1 MASKRERL
9 LQSVLLV
16 VFTGLVTLPAHVF
29 GQTMAQL
36 VEGAK
41 KEGSLVLSWG
51 TGTMGGIEGVRL
63 MEKGFNK
70 TYGLNLQFK
79 YTPGPAMPQ
88 LASRIIQEGKAGQA
102 ATSDLFIGSE
112 NHVVRMSLKRIEWSK
127 PFPHVTAPMTDWEGR
142 VLIVVSRT
150 PGFTYNTNLV
160 SANDVPQKVED
171 VLNPKWKGKIAST
184 PYAASFDRLA
194 LIWGEEKTSSFL
206 RTFAKHT
213 AGLIRCGEEERVA
226 NGEFAMM
233 VFNCDLADQNEMREK
248 GAPVSGRVFK
258 DAGILSYWYLAVPS
272 NSAHPNAATLLAAF
286 LVTKEGQDILWKT
299 ERTSS
304 HLVDGT
310 YMNKFVK
317 DQERQGVKFY
327 ANPVADVVKNHEAQ
341 SRLRQKFQDILAG
354 K

>member
-1 MASKRERL
+1 MTGKRRFVLALCCLVGALAMAPVAGFS
-9 LQSVLLV
+9 QSR
-16 VFTGLVTLPAHVF
+16 TE
-29 GQTMAQL
+29 L

-41 KEGSLVLSWG
+41 KEGSLSLSWG
-51 TGTMGGIEGVRL
+51 TGTMGGIEGARA
-63 MEKGFNK
+63 MERVFNK
-70 TYGLNLQFK
+70 TYGLNIQFK

-88 LASRIIQEGKAGQA
+88 FASRIIQEAKAGQPA
-102 ATSDLFIGSE
+102 SSDLFIGSE
-112 NHVVRMSLKRIEWSK
+112 NHVVRMSLKKVDWSK
-127 PFPHVTAPMTDWEGR
+127 AFPHVTAPMTDWDGR

-160 SANDVPQKVED
+160 SANEVPRKVED

-194 LIWGEEKTSSFL
+194 LVWGEDKTTAFL
-206 RTFAKHT
+206 RTFSKHV

-248 GAPVSGRVFK
+248 GAPVSGRVFQ

-272 NSAHPNAATLLAAF
+272 NAAHPNAATLLAAL
-286 LVTKEGQDILWKT
+286 LVSKEGQDILWKT
-299 ERTSS
+299 EKTSS
-304 HLVDGT
+304 HLVEGT
-310 YMNKFVK
+310 YMHKFVK
-317 DQERQGVKFY
+317 DQEREGVKFY
-327 ANPVADVVKNHEAQ
+327 ANPVSDVVKNHAAQ

>member
-1 MASKRERL
+1 
-9 LQSVLLV
+9 
-16 VFTGLVTLPAHVF
+16 
-29 GQTMAQL
+29 
-36 VEGAK
+36 
-41 KEGSLVLSWG
+41 
-51 TGTMGGIEGVRL
+51 MGGIEGARA
-63 MEKGFNK
+63 MERAFNK
-70 TYGLNLQFK
+70 TYGLNIQFK

-88 LASRIIQEGKAGQA
+88 FASRIIQEAKAGQA
-102 ATSDLFIGSE
+102 ASSDLFIGSE
-112 NHVVRMSLKRIEWSK
+112 NHVIRMSLKKMDWSK
-127 PFPHVTAPMTDWEGR
+127 AFPHITSPMTDWDGR

-160 SANDVPQKVED
+160 SAKDVPQKVED

-194 LIWGEEKTSSFL
+194 LIWGEEKTTAFL
-206 RTFAKHT
+206 RTFAKHV

-233 VFNCDLADQNEMREK
+233 AFNCDLADQNEMREK
-248 GAPVSGRVFK
+248 GAPVSGNVFK

-272 NSAHPNAATLLAAF
+272 NAPHPNAATLLAAL
-286 LVTKEGQDILWKT
+286 LVSKEGQDILWKS

-304 HLVDGT
+304 HLVEGT
-310 YMNKFVK
+310 YMYKFIK

-327 ANPVADVVKNHEAQ
+327 ANPVSDVVKNREAQ
-341 SRLRQKFQDILAG
+341 SRIRRKFQDILAG